1 MSTHRRLLILA
12 FLYMAQ
18 GLPYG
23 FFTQALP
30 TMMREQGLD
39 LALIGAASLLALP
52 WALKFLWSPFL
63 DRYGFLPNLFGRAAH
78 RRSWILLANVLAASG
93 LVVLSFAPLDWWMGA
108 GIYSLFAVVFC
119 MNFFAASQDISTDAL
134 AVEGIRPQERGLA
147 NGIQVAGYRVGMVL
161 GGGLILGWMTVLGW
175 QGAMWC
181 MAALL
186 VLSCWPVVFW
196 QQEQSP
202 TDHDSYMAAYKGLFS
217 RSGIVFWLS
226 ILLLYKMGDAFG
238 SAMLRPMLV
247 DQGLGLAD
255 IAWLL
260 GTWGVVA
267 GLVGAVMGGVLV
279 KYLGRYRSLLIFA
292 VLHAACMGSFA
303 LIPALDW
310 TIASDQNWLFVL
322 CMLEHIAGG
331 MATAALFTLMMDYC
345 RPTHGGLDYSL
356 QSCLIIISGLLVG
369 GLSGASAKA
378 TGYPMHYLIALGMGL
393 LAVVWV
399 RIQRALIERHAVS
412 GA

>member
-1 MSTHRRLLILA
+1 MSTQRRFLILA

-63 DRYGFLPNLFGRAAH
+63 DQYSFLPSVFGKGAH
-78 RRSWILLANVLAASG
+78 RRSWILLANFLAASG
-93 LVVLSFAPLDWWMGA
+93 LVVLSFADLDWWLGA

-175 QGAMWC
+175 QGAMWA
-181 MAALL
+181 MAGLL
-186 VLSCWPVVFW
+186 VLSCLPVVFW

-202 TDHDSYMAAYKGLFS
+202 TDHDSYVTAYKGLFG
-217 RSGIVFWLS
+217 RKGIWLWLS
-226 ILLLYKMGDAFG
+226 ILVIYKMGDAFG
-238 SAMLRPMLV
+238 TAMLRPMLV
-247 DQGLGLAD
+247 DQGLTRED
-255 IAWLL
+255 IAWML

-267 GLVGAVMGGVLV
+267 GLAGAVLGGLLV
-279 KYLGRYRSLLIFA
+279 KPLGRYKALLIFA
-292 VLHAACMGSFA
+292 GLQALSIGAYGFIPYLDAKGKMVFA
-303 LIPALDW
+303 L
-310 TIASDQNWLFVL
+310 
-322 CMLEHIAGG
+322 CMIEHITGG

-356 QSCLIIISGLLVG
+356 QSCLIVISGLIAG
-369 GLSGASAKA
+369 GLSGVSAQ
-378 TGYPMHYLIALGMGL
+378 ALGFTIHYAVALGFGV
-393 LAVVWV
+393 LAVIWV
-399 RIQRALIERHAVS
+399 KMQRKLIEDYAVKT
-412 GA
+412 A